1 MIVGIGTDIV
11 EIDRIRKLTER
22 FGDRIGKRILTDT
35 EWQVYIKRNHS
46 VTYLASRFAAKEAAS
61 KALGTG
67 IAEGIGFHSMEVL
80 KDDAGKPLLRFLDK
94 GLERITRMEVTHS
107 HISLSDEKRYA
118 VATVVLEK

>member
-11 EIDRIRKLTER
+11 EIDRMRKLIDR
-22 FGDRIGKRILTDT
+22 FGDRIGKRILTDN

-67 IAEGIGFHSMEVL
+67 IAGGISFHSMEVI
-80 KDDAGKPLLRFLDK
+80 KDDAGKPQLRFLGK
-94 GLERITRMEVTHS
+94 GLERFNQLEVVGS